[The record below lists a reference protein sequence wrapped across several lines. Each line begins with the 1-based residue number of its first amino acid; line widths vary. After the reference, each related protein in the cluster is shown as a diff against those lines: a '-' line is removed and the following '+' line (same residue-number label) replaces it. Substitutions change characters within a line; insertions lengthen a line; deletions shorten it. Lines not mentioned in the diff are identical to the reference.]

1 MVAVFLLNLL
11 GMAVDRDEMDRVL
24 KKFLFNAR
32 VKNIFTNPIH
42 YHEFYVNVLIS
53 FPNYLNRYLYI
64 VLQQEQNTNSQSNP

>member
-24 KKFLFNAR
+24 KNFCSMR

>member
-11 GMAVDRDEMDRVL
+11 GMAVDRDEMDRVV
-24 KKFLFNAR
+24 KKKIFLFNAR

-53 FPNYLNRYLYI
+53 FPNYLNRSLYI
-64 VLQQEQNTNSQSNP
+64 VLQQEQKHQ